1 VRVFLKPRNRFFV
14 LGRFDGASCVLV
26 FLEKRL
32 ELSVILGL
40 IITAD
45 PGEEGGGAAT
55 ILRQRRWV
63 MDSIF
68 PGLGANPFNTK
79 PLADYFNTGRKAEA
93 ASASKPAAGFP
104 TAAEKS
110 DSEQNKVALPG
121 RGKLVDYLV

>member
-1 VRVFLKPRNRFFV
+1 
-14 LGRFDGASCVLV
+14 
-26 FLEKRL
+26 
-32 ELSVILGL
+32 
-40 IITAD
+40 
-45 PGEEGGGAAT
+45 
-55 ILRQRRWV
+55 

-93 ASASKPAAGFP
+93 SSASKPAAA
-104 TAAEKS
+104 TEKS